1 MSNFDFMINI
11 WPELANNLK
20 FAEKYLYSDPN
31 TSLFKVRSAAEQLL
45 EIVLVTIDKK
55 TDLKLSHL
63 ILMLLE
69 QEENLIITLKK

>member
-31 TSLFKVRSAAEQLL
+31 ASLFKVRSAAEQLL
-45 EIVLVTIDKK
+45 DIVLVTIDKK

-69 QEENLIITLKK
+69 QEKNLIITLKK